1 MEYRRLGR
9 SGLRLSQFSLGSW
22 ITYGNQIDT
31 AAAREL
37 MATAYDAGVNFFD
50 NAEAYAAGRS
60 EEIMGAALR
69 TLKWPRLTY
78 VVSTKFYFGL
88 DDGWAGASPQP
99 NRNRTLNRKYL
110 LDAIDGSLRRLGL
123 DHVDLVFCHRPDPE
137 TPIEET
143 VQAMHDIVRAG
154 KALYWGTSEWPAQ
167 AVREAW
173 NLADRHH
180 LAKPV
185 MEQPQYNLFHRG
197 RVEYEY
203 APLVRDLGLGLTTW
217 SPLAGGL
224 LTGKYRDG
232 IPPGSRAAD
241 ERHPYLRGELLDT
254 RRNAAVG
261 QLAII
266 AAELGG
272 SVAQLALAWAVRNP
286 AVSTVILG
294 ASQPKQ
300 LAENLGAL
308 EMLPKLTPPVLRSI
322 EATVAPWRRRER
334 MREFLRATGLLGLSG
349 RGAG

>member
-22 ITYGNQIDT
+22 ITFGNQLDP

-37 MATAYDAGVNFFD
+37 MAAAYDAGVNFFD
-50 NAEAYAAGRS
+50 NAEFYAGGRS

-69 TLKWPRLTY
+69 ELKWPRLSY

-88 DDGWAGASPQP
+88 NDGSASAPPQP
-99 NRNRTLNRKYL
+99 NRHRTLNRKYL
-110 LDAIDGSLRRLGL
+110 LGAIDASLRRLGL
-123 DHVDLVFCHRPDPE
+123 DHVDLVFCHRPDPD
-137 TPIEET
+137 TPVEET

-154 KALYWGTSEWPAQ
+154 KALYWGTSEWPAR
-167 AVREAW
+167 AIRESW
-173 NLADRHH
+173 NIAEKHH

-185 MEQPQYNLFHRG
+185 MEQPEYNLFHRG

-203 APLVRDLGLGLTTW
+203 APLVRALGLGLTTW

-232 IPPGSRAAD
+232 IPPGSRGAD
-241 ERHPYLRGELLDT
+241 ERHAYLRGELLNA
-254 RRNAAVG
+254 RCNAAVS
-261 QLAII
+261 QLAIV

-294 ASQPKQ
+294 ASRPQQ

-308 EMLPKLTPPVLRSI
+308 QMLPKLTPTVLRTM
-322 EATVAPWRRRER
+322 EAAVAPWRRKEQLREV
-334 MREFLRATGLLGLSG
+334 LRVTGVLGLLG
-349 RGAG
+349 RGEA